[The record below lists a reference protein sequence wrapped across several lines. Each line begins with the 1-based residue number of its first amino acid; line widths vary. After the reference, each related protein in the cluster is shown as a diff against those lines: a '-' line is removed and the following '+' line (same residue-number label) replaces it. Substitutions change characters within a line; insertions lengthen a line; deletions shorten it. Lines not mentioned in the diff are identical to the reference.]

1 MNKKQLIQFLNINI
15 GVFLAAITAA
25 FFLSPN
31 NIVGGGVT
39 GLAIIVKDIFG
50 GNIGIFI
57 FLVNVILLVFAFIF
71 MGKEFFFK
79 TLYGSLMYP
88 VYVSLIQFIMAKFTY
103 EPIDLF
109 LVVLFGGILMG
120 FGMGITVKNGGST
133 GGVDII
139 QAILFKYLHI
149 PYSTTLYVIDG
160 ILITIGMFNFGLTNA
175 LAAVVYLYVVG
186 KMLDNVVFGGFDKRA
201 VYVISDKNEE
211 IKEWALNTLVRGVTN
226 FQAEGGYRND
236 KRKVLLCVLS
246 TREYFLLRNKVEEL
260 DKAAFVFVTKATEVR
275 GLGFSLESPARK
287 LANKR

>member
-88 VYVSLIQFIMAKFTY
+88 VYVSLIQFIMSKFTY